1 MFDQMAQKITK
12 KSQNYFPYYWLTL
25 ISSTKCFRLTRLEKS
40 SKAKE
45 IVAPLLLGNEKPR
58 EKFRGNTESDFNTC

>member
-1 MFDQMAQKITK
+1 MFHQMAQKITK

-40 SKAKE
+40 SKEKE

-58 EKFRGNTESDFNTC
+58 EKLYR